1 MGFGEAVTSG
11 FKNLTNFSGRASR
24 SEFWWYALVS
34 FIVYIVLVVIL
45 QNVMGNQSTAI
56 IISQL
61 IFALLLIAAG
71 ARRLH
76 DTGKSGWLELLWL
89 IPCVGPIILIIFWAQ
104 AGQPGDNQHGS
115 APA

>member
-45 QNVMGNQSTAI
+45 QNVLGNQSTAI